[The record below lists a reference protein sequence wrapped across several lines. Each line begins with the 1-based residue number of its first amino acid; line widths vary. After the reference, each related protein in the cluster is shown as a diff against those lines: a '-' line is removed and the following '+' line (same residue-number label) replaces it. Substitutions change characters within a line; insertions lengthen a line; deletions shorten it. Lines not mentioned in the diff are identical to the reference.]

1 MISQKLL
8 EQMIQ
13 KYGESK
19 QLDIAIEE
27 CSEFIKAVSKYK
39 RENNKSDI
47 ILRIASIAEEE
58 ADLRIMLEQTDIMM
72 LKHDPEYTKRVNCEM
87 LRKEQRIKNIL
98 LGIE

>member
-27 CSEFIKAVSKYK
+27 CSEMIKAISKYK
-39 RENNKSDI
+39 RETDKENIST
-47 ILRIASIAEEE
+47 RVSQIAEEE
-58 ADLRIMLEQTDIMM
+58 ADVRIMLEQIDIMM
-72 LKHDPEYTKRVNCEM
+72 LKHDPEYTGKVECEM
-87 LRKEQRIKNIL
+87 RRKEQRIKRMLN
-98 LGIE
+98 E

>member
-27 CSEFIKAVSKYK
+27 CSELIKAISKYK
-39 RENNKSDI
+39 REPEDPS
-47 ILRIASIAEEE
+47 RIKSIAEEE
-58 ADLRIMLEQTDIMM
+58 ADVRIMLEQIDIMM
-72 LKHDPEYTKRVNCEM
+72 LKYDPDYTKRVGCEM
-87 LRKEQRIKNIL
+87 NIKEKRIKKM
-98 LGIE
+98 LGVE

>member
-27 CSEFIKAVSKYK
+27 CSELIKAISKYK
-39 RENNKSDI
+39 RETNAENISA
-47 ILRIASIAEEE
+47 RIVSIAEEE
-58 ADLRIMLEQTDIMM
+58 ADVRIMLEQIDIMM
-72 LKHDPEYTKRVNCEM
+72 LKHDPEYTTRVECEM
-87 LRKEQRIKNIL
+87 RRKEQRIKKMLN
-98 LGIE
+98 E